1 MEILIFW
8 FILSLLVITQYGPMC
23 KGLNNKDLV
32 IVFIVLLIGGPFFTI
47 TTILE
52 AILNYFLP
60 EGWNDDN

>member
-23 KGLNNKDLV
+23 KELNNKDLI

-52 AILNYFLP
+52 TILNYFLP
-60 EGWNDDN
+60 EGWNDDD